1 MIYSVCGEW
10 GIRTPDTCN
19 TYTAFRV
26 RLFRPLR
33 QLSFGIVLFYWK
45 LSCSRLVNKGFKRKV
60 RDFCVIPRPC
70 KGHPCKVFSWTPIN
84 KKEETCVS
92 SFSFL
97 GHSRTFLRKVRDSN
111 PRFSYKPFW
120 CCFLL
125 LNSGL
130 IFQIFTFVHTG
141 FTRCLHDFFTLEKL
155 CKGTKNSWHM
165 QIFWQLFSPKND
177 I

>member
-1 MIYSVCGEW
+1 MTSIPFCILFSIPNSTLCGEW

-45 LSCSRLVNKGFKRKV
+45 LSCSRLVNKGFKR
-60 RDFCVIPRPC
+60 R
-70 KGHPCKVFSWTPIN
+70 
-84 KKEETCVS
+84 
-92 SFSFL
+92 
-97 GHSRTFLRKVRDSN
+97 VRDSN

-130 IFQIFTFVHTG
+130 IFQIFIFVHTG

-155 CKGTKNSWHM
+155 CKGTKNSWYM
-165 QIFWQLFSPKND
+165 QIFGQLFPQKMIYSFSNYFPSVHTLLGWD
-177 I
+177 TI